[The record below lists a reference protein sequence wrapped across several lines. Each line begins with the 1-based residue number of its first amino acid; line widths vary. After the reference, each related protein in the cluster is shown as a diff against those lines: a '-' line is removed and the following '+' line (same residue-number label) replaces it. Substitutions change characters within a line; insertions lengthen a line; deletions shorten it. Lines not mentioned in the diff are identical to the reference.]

1 MSKRR
6 ATLAVAGLTLGC
18 ALPAAPAGATTAIRQ
33 DDTERSV
40 VSKVNAIRASKGLR
54 SLKHSTGLTLAADRK
69 VREVLRTDTLSHSS
83 PDGTPMQHRFRR
95 FVDARSIGET
105 LGVVPR
111 GGSQAARIVGEWM
124 SSPSHRA
131 ALLSPA
137 FRRVGVSRRKGR
149 LAGGRVAVFALDLA
163 SAR

>member
-6 ATLAVAGLTLGC
+6 ATLVVAGLTLGC
-18 ALPAAPAGATTAIRQ
+18 ALPAAPAGATATRQ
-33 DDTERSV
+33 DSTERSV
-40 VSKVNAIRASKGLR
+40 VAKVNALRATRGLR
-54 SLKHSTGLTLAADRK
+54 ALRRSTALTLAADRK
-69 VREVLRTDTLSHSS
+69 AREVVRTDTLTHSS
-83 PDGTPMQHRFRR
+83 PDGTPMQQRVRR
-95 FVDARSIGET
+95 FVDARAIGET

-111 GGSQAARIVGEWM
+111 GDSQAARIIGTWM

-137 FRRVGVSRRKGR
+137 FRRVGVSRRTGHM
-149 LAGGRVAVFALDLA
+149 AAGRVSVFAVDLA

>member
-18 ALPAAPAGATTAIRQ
+18 AVPAAPAGATATRQ
-33 DDTERSV
+33 DSTERSV
-40 VSKVNAIRASKGLR
+40 VKKVNAIRAQHGLR
-54 SLKHSTGLTLAADRK
+54 KLRRSFRLTLAADRK
-69 VREVLRTDTLSHSS
+69 AREVVATDTLSHSS
-83 PDGTPMQHRFRR
+83 PDGTPMPRR
-95 FVDARSIGET
+95 VRRYVSARAIGET
-105 LGVVPR
+105 IGFVPR
-111 GGSQAARIVGEWM
+111 GRGQAARIVGAWM

-137 FRRVGVSRRKGR
+137 FRRVGVSRRKDRMG
-149 LAGGRVAVFALDLA
+149 GGRVSIFALDLA